1 MANEQKPAAPQ
12 APASPALPSTFK
24 PSGPPASQPQ
34 SAPPAPEQRT
44 ISSTNAPAV
53 AAADDAVKV
62 QIVAEPGAATPP
74 TQAAPDGTDPS
85 KYPAD
90 GTAHEGLMGGT
101 GVSAPMGES
110 PSGAVLDGNPPA
122 YDAEAKH
129 GLAEEPTFPKRVVQ
143 HCKME
148 DFAEGGTVYK
158 LGVSHPPYIVETVGK
173 GLVVLRAGTGGT
185 VQITN
190 NSEASFY
197 TNDQSRQYGVAD
209 GSPNTSGDVKAP

>member
-1 MANEQKPAAPQ
+1 MANEQKPPVT
-12 APASPALPSTFK
+12 PGLPSTFK
-24 PSGPPASQPQ
+24 PSTPPASQPQ
-34 SAPPAPEQRT
+34 SAPPAQQV
-44 ISSTNAPAV
+44 SSTNAPAV

-62 QIVAEPGAATPP
+62 QIVAEPGAAIPP
-74 TQAAPDGTDPS
+74 EQAAPDGSDPS

-101 GVSAPMGES
+101 GASAPIGETT
-110 PSGAVLDGNPPA
+110 SGAVLDGNPPA

-129 GLAEEPTFPKRVVQ
+129 GLAEEPTYPKRIVQ
-143 HCKME
+143 HCRME

-158 LGVSHPPYIVETVGK
+158 LGVSHPPYVVETVGK

-209 GSPNTSGDVKAP
+209 GSPNTTGDVKAP